1 MIKTIILLIA
11 SITFIVTSA
20 DGENDTVV
28 QNNQKQDSEQLL
40 IKEILHRVDE
50 CRGALHDYSSK
61 FTIEFYREDKLQSS
75 SEYIVWINWTDN
87 ERCYL
92 VRYLSPPN
100 QRDNLILS
108 KDKKMWIQTKKTTR
122 PIPITMSQR
131 LMGDVAVGDIIDVDL
146 SGKYDGKIL
155 QKDTS
160 VAIDLVANT
169 NSALYKKIILEADAR
184 THLPKK
190 AEFMT
195 ASGKPLKTAYYKL
208 DGLFEKKKV
217 VSEIII
223 IDNINT
229 TKITKINFSEYKSE
243 SLPDSYFNKNYLSKI
258 AF

>member
-1 MIKTIILLIA
+1 M
-11 SITFIVTSA
+11 
-20 DGENDTVV
+20 
-28 QNNQKQDSEQLL
+28 
-40 IKEILHRVDE
+40 
-50 CRGALHDYSSK
+50 
-61 FTIEFYREDKLQSS
+61 
-75 SEYIVWINWTDN
+75 
-87 ERCYL
+87 
-92 VRYLSPPN
+92 
-100 QRDNLILS
+100 
-108 KDKKMWIQTKKTTR
+108 
-122 PIPITMSQR
+122 
-131 LMGDVAVGDIIDVDL
+131 
-146 SGKYDGKIL
+146 
-155 QKDTS
+155 
-160 VAIDLVANT
+160 
-169 NSALYKKIILEADAR
+169 LYTKIILEADAR